1 MNLASELRAIEP
13 QVRTSP
19 WPGHELVRGYGV
31 MVLPFS
37 SSHLLGLRVWPQNDF
52 APYASVWHRTPDG
65 DWEIYS
71 DGPLIEATCPRYW
84 GPALERGALAQI
96 ELAWT
101 GPNRLRVEME
111 RPRLTWTMAITASPL
126 VRVLN
131 AASAALPLWTWKP
144 APLLRLREWMA
155 NRLFDEGDLR
165 FSFVTPS
172 GHDTTI
178 MPEQMLFIKASEAVW
193 DGQDLGTPV
202 RLDANPT
209 IGGIP
214 LPKRPTFVIGQAHMR
229 TPDREE
235 YKRTRQQA
243 RAGALEHE
251 LNALVHGHQ
260 TDAA

>member
-1 MNLASELRAIEP
+1 
-13 QVRTSP
+13 
-19 WPGHELVRGYGV
+19 
-31 MVLPFS
+31 
-37 SSHLLGLRVWPQNDF
+37 
-52 APYASVWHRTPDG
+52 
-65 DWEIYS
+65 
-71 DGPLIEATCPRYW
+71 
-84 GPALERGALAQI
+84 
-96 ELAWT
+96 
-101 GPNRLRVEME
+101 
-111 RPRLTWTMAITASPL
+111 MAITASPL

-155 NRLFDEGDLR
+155 NRLFDEGSLR

-214 LPKRPTFVIGQAHMR
+214 LPKRPTLVIGQAHMR

-235 YKRTRQQA
+235 YERTRQQA
-243 RAGALEHE
+243 RAAL
-251 LNALVHGHQ
+251 LGSDSDALVHGHHA
-260 TDAA
+260 DAA